1 MACHHNLLCAISRE
15 DGLLG
20 DVAMLGDS
28 TEDVGQV
35 DGFFLNLHNAGD
47 HLLCQREVYLAV
59 GERSMRQQTG
69 EYALQVAHLFA
80 HVVGNE
86 INHLF
91 TQLDTIS
98 VHLAKQDSASQ
109 RIIGARDFRRESPLE
124 AGEQTVFNIA

>member
-1 MACHHNLLCAISRE
+1 MKF
-15 DGLLG
+15 
-20 DVAMLGDS
+20 VVDS
-28 TEDVGQV
+28 SIPFIEGVFEPWATV
-35 DGFFLNLHNAGD
+35 
-47 HLLCQREVYLAV
+47 VYK
-59 GERSMRQQTG
+59 
-69 EYALQVAHLFA
+69 H
-80 HVVGNE
+80 GNE